1 MLESEKCSSKS
12 SEIVRVDMSDTTSR
26 NIEVLNQTR
35 KSSLQSSPQSGH
47 TCNSSD
53 QSSLGGSS
61 DVKDATLEEMMTKNR
76 ELREVLTARESKLM
90 AVSREIVELQEES
103 GEMSVRLQT
112 ALEQTQAEKSR
123 NQDLEQRSRVDQE
136 QVTVLKKELIKLQQT
151 LKTKGGDDQEKEEMI
166 NDLRAEG
173 EALAKQNGKLSEAIR
188 N

>member
-12 SEIVRVDMSDTTSR
+12 SEIVRVDMSDTTSSD
-26 NIEVLNQTR
+26 IEVLNQTR
-35 KSSLQSSPQSGH
+35 KSSLQSGH
-47 TCNSSD
+47 TRNSSD

-61 DVKDATLEEMMTKNR
+61 DMKDATLEEMMIKNR

-112 ALEQTQAEKSR
+112 APEQIQAEKSR
-123 NQDLEQRSRVDQE
+123 NQDLEPRSRVDQE
-136 QVTVLKKELIKLQQT
+136 QVTALKKEWIKLQQT
-151 LKTKGGDDQEKEEMI
+151 RKTKNGDDQEKEEMI